1 MMNVLSTIV
10 SFTIVLGIIVLIH
23 EFGHFIAARMVG
35 VRVETF
41 SFGFG
46 KRLFGK
52 KYGDTDFRV
61 SLIPLGG
68 YVKMAG
74 EEEWDENNLKPDEF
88 QAKNRGQKILILVAG
103 SVMNL
108 LLAYA
113 IFTII
118 NITGVEIDSYKKEIP
133 KIGYVDMGSPA
144 EKTGIRKGDIIRKID
159 GSEIKTW
166 KDLELTIGSNPNST
180 LTVDY
185 ERDSKI
191 ISGKMNI
198 RSISQYGVG
207 EAGVYWDFKT
217 LIASV
222 NPGSP
227 AAKYGIK
234 EEDIITGINNQPM
247 NYFELVKIIAKSS
260 GVPLDLQISRN
271 NKPLNINVTPR
282 KVYFAES
289 GDFNSYDNAE
299 KMARLLRKKLPGPE
313 FEVLRRNAWYRIISK
328 DFETMAEAKTYSDM
342 QGLPVKLYANEK
354 GVIGTM
360 MIAYSPSIKTRY
372 GLFAGLKKSFN
383 DCINLSGLVFSSFKK
398 MIVGKLSPKQLSGPI
413 EIAKFSGRALQSGLS
428 NFFLLIAFISLQLG
442 LVNLFP
448 IPALDGGHLL
458 IYTLEAIVRKEF
470 SQKVKEILMN
480 IGFALL
486 ISLMAFVILNDVAKL
501 LPNGWRSF
509 WPF

>member
-1 MMNVLSTIV
+1 MNVLSTIV

-88 QAKNRGQKILILVAG
+88 QAKNRGQKILVLVAG

-108 LLAYA
+108 LLAYV

-118 NITGVEIDSYKKEIP
+118 NITGVEIDSYKKESP

-144 EKTGIRKGDIIRKID
+144 EKIGLRKGDIIRKID

-166 KDLELTIGSNPNST
+166 KELELTIGSNPNSI
-180 LTVDY
+180 LSVEY
-185 ERDSKI
+185 ERDSKV

-198 RSISQYGVG
+198 RSVSQYGVG
-207 EAGVYWDFKT
+207 EAGIYWNFKT

-222 NPGSP
+222 APGSP
-227 AAKYGIK
+227 AAKSGIK

-247 NYFELVKIIAKSS
+247 NYFELVNIIAKNS
-260 GVPLDLQISRN
+260 GVPLNFQISRKD
-271 NKPLNINVTPR
+271 KPLNINVTPR
-282 KVYFAES
+282 KVFFVES
-289 GDFNSYDNAE
+289 GDFDTYENAE
-299 KMARLLRKKLPGPE
+299 KMARILSKKLPAPD
-313 FEVLRRNAWYRIISK
+313 FDVLRRNAWYRIISK
-328 DFETMAEAKTYSDM
+328 DFENLNEAKTFSDM
-342 QGLPVKLYANEK
+342 QGLPVKLYAHEK
-354 GVIGTM
+354 GIIGTM
-360 MIAYSPSIKTRY
+360 MIAYSPSIKTSY

-480 IGFALL
+480 IGFAIL
-486 ISLMAFVILNDVAKL
+486 IALMAFVILNDVAKL